1 MIARRCRLVVGS
13 VLVLVGASVATGSSA
28 PSLAHSPGIEFVVA
42 SPGLLAECRATAV
55 AVGYPV
61 PCPTRVPAGLVAY
74 GGRPG
79 CGIDIIGPGR
89 QCPNAQSGWRGWV
102 VGSSAAGDEHL
113 VLTASPR
120 PLANYGKVVNGPA
133 WYPTA
138 RVRVLGSVKVN
149 RWRMSEVYV
158 PAATNDGSAFS
169 NHLVLIWTTHGHTY
183 AVGFHNLHGFP
194 RTPDLDLKLARGIR
208 LVGP

>member
-13 VLVLVGASVATGSSA
+13 VLVLVGASVATGSLT
-28 PSLAHSPGIEFVVA
+28 PSVAHSPGLEFVVA
-42 SPGLLAECRATAV
+42 VS
-55 AVGYPV
+55 
-61 PCPTRVPAGLVAY
+61 CPMRVPAEFVAY

-89 QCPNAQSGWRGWV
+89 LCPNAQSRWRGWV
-102 VGSSAAGDEHL
+102 VGSSRAGDEHL

-149 RWRMSEVYV
+149 RWRMGEV
-158 PAATNDGSAFS
+158 
-169 NHLVLIWTTHGHTY
+169 
-183 AVGFHNLHGFP
+183 
-194 RTPDLDLKLARGIR
+194 
-208 LVGP
+208 